1 MRSYACPSL
10 GVLDNTF
17 IRLEEMTAEL
27 MREWVDVTDAFAK
40 VYARS
45 KKSDYDKH
53 PKVATHRDKGLR
65 TNT

>member
-1 MRSYACPSL
+1 M
-10 GVLDNTF
+10 T
-17 IRLEEMTAEL
+17 LEL
-27 MREWVDVTDAFAK
+27 KREWVDVTDAFAK